1 MQALAYTFRC
11 VLHHRYTNQ
20 TSFYFNREEGTCKV
34 MKFPVGILTPDW
46 LANATYLGREMVD
59 THETH
64 VWTKSDGFIK
74 YWADV
79 HTGLPVRW
87 YFFTDV
93 QFDILRFVVNETLP
107 DEEWSAPL
115 YCFD

>member
-1 MQALAYTFRC
+1 MC
-11 VLHHRYTNQ
+11 VCVSCIRYTNH

-34 MKFPVGILTPDW
+34 IKFSVGILTPDW

-59 THETH
+59 TRETH

-107 DEEWSAPL
+107 DEEWSAPS
-115 YCFD
+115 YCFA